1 MLQLDPNKKKQLD
14 SNIKSMLD
22 NGASQED
29 VMKYATDFKE
39 KFSEKKKDGT
49 NSNSTSTSDS
59 QKLVS
64 APKNGSSGTTKQ
76 PEYEYKPI
84 KDERGREVYEKDAFG
99 NLVPKKEKVLKG
111 YASSTEERE
120 IVREEVK
127 QKALKPIKTS
137 VNLQKYEEATKPT
150 EQEVNEKIT
159 EIEDEINQ
167 KGFGNG
173 FSTGLKKGANFLS
186 DVFTTIG
193 TFGTQTTGPNFD
205 LNPYS
210 KEQEQAKRE
219 LTAEFKGDTSKFSDE
234 DILSKTKQIVLNKKI
249 EGLKID
255 KNNSFLSNLSENDKR
270 ALELEKIANYK
281 TITAKDKYL
290 ATEASILIN
299 ETEKNAK
306 DYNVVKAIVLKN
318 NKEGKQTPKE
328 LLDYGIEIE
337 GKLRNA
343 VTQATELENK
353 IAENRNEIGSTEEE
367 IDFLKRNYS
376 MKDKFITNVKLGF
389 GDIYMN
395 LGVKQELA
403 IGDAFGVIDEERKQE
418 IIDQSIDWENAKQIY
433 KNKESRDI
441 SFENLGVNNFG
452 EFFFQELGTQVPI
465 FAQIAMPG
473 GVTSIGLTSAFDK
486 YSQMVVEDKKDD
498 KINYDKLQMISTAI
512 GFGASEAVL
521 GALPTKGI
529 LSRSVRSFEQAGQ
542 RQLLRESGK
551 QYLQRKGIGII
562 ESGSMEAVTEGLT
575 QVTQNLLDKSILG
588 KKEIGL
594 FDNVDHAA
602 FSGGMLGGAMT
613 MMPTVAGL
621 IIKPFSENKQS
632 KEINENLQMIF
643 NLQEQLDNN
652 SIEGTSRQVIQD
664 KISSLETR
672 NKEVLT
678 SIANK
683 TKGISEE
690 VFNAIVDV
698 NKKQEILRIKAT
710 EINADPNIDKKLK
723 DQLISDLESQFNA
736 LETKRG
742 VLVSDKVTVLDALSE
757 SESTKLKQQAAA
769 ELISKAKSEG
779 KTDEQINFTEEEVNK
794 KAIEIYNQSKPNATQ
809 QEATTTETKQ
819 EAQPQAEAQAE
830 VGEVETNE
838 QKIAKLEAELETITD
853 DNNPR
858 IAEIDAEIEAL
869 ESEPQRNPINE
880 IPPPPEGFDIVS
892 EKKPAPS
899 QVDNIDKN
907 IEPIVEPINNDNANQ
922 NAQQNNEGR
931 NIEKEKIIS
940 KKQDNIIVEGDDL
953 ILKHGTPHN
962 FDKFQLEKIGT
973 GEGAQA
979 FGYGLY
985 FTDGSKIAESYAK
998 KLSED
1003 KTGIV
1008 YTVRIKNGRT
1018 SNWADWREPLTQEQ
1032 EEILY
1037 NSLNEEEKKIYQDHL
1052 DKAFYP
1058 DSPKYDMKY
1067 EKEYHGAFDDLK
1079 LDKDGFSSY
1088 EKQSAS
1094 GLIYMDLKDAFGQ
1107 EKATEILKRSGIDG
1121 IRYKAK
1127 RGYGQET
1134 NYVVFNPDSILIES
1148 KSNEDIQPTNDN
1160 ANQNAQQNNE
1170 GRNIETKKVTS
1181 TKVRN
1186 PKTGEFANFDV
1197 DIENGNVVEIRNPKT
1212 GRIIPEFVEIVNK
1225 KTKKVTIKKNAN
1237 WTSIEADALGLESE
1251 SKIKEINKNILSN
1264 FIPTTAYQAALDFF
1278 ARGGKVSLESIKYET
1293 GNTDSKWATNQSNQE
1308 GLSSIESVSENISMK
1323 NPNLDQQEIRG
1334 ELIEVI
1340 SSFNN
1345 VQEVKDEIINTNS
1358 ENKRI
1363 EQEQEARAIIGSLSP
1378 QEFAQYES
1386 IVAENFMFEEMSE
1399 EQIISYFEN
1408 KYQEQQQYYE
1418 TETGR
1423 QEANEPSGSVEG
1435 VSIQESV
1442 GETKTKE
1449 EQKVRITF
1457 GPFNEFADTGVL
1469 LSNGD
1474 VMLENG
1480 EIIKKNNIDSLENI
1494 DENQQLKPEQVEPN
1508 VDEKAKLDKLAD
1520 FLKDIDKRLKDFG
1533 DETLGINLPVVVAR
1547 AAIKAMQLAVA
1558 TAQTAQEVIDAGLDA
1573 VKQSDW
1579 YKNLSNRE
1587 QSDIDANL
1595 KDYLNKPFQNAPS
1608 EKTRLKIEQE
1618 IQERL
1623 DNNESKKN
1631 IIDSISD
1638 RREKMIAQ
1646 DYIER
1651 QSNRSVP
1658 EVRKKIAESFEKA
1671 DEALQD
1677 KKTTQEKIDKA
1688 FRNFITQIADR
1699 QFVPK
1704 FILNKAGGRL
1714 VRNYLIATKGAT
1726 GYAKEMYDEAYAKIY
1741 KGLTSAE
1748 IKTLDKII
1756 QLRRFIAIDENRA
1769 KNNMPDVV
1777 HPDFIN
1783 ANDVKIE
1790 LAELEKELGTEKFKD
1805 LTKRADAYFDEFRGL
1820 LTEMQKSGLISKE
1833 SLDMF
1838 FEIDYQPRM
1847 FLEFLQNNETDFVP
1861 ETSSSS
1867 SLSSEQIRKLEE
1879 GLNTSL
1885 IYDSQYLL
1893 SRSMN
1898 IRAKSIAMNNT
1909 NKKLVEFIEKQAKV
1923 VEDLKNKTDKTQKEK
1938 DTIKYFEELSKRVKI
1953 NPIVGFTDTGN
1964 PKYKYALPK
1973 NFKNAYYYID
1983 GVKHNVMMEEVFHE
1997 QYFDAAK
2004 GFLNGNTKE
2013 VVSMVSGTAL
2023 VKAVATGNNPTFFIT
2038 NTPRDFFF
2046 IATFSEEYGMSV
2058 LVNMA
2063 KLAKDAFNG
2072 VKDIK
2077 QGSDNY
2083 KNFIKYGGMMD
2094 FLKDQGKLKH
2104 TEIQKLFD
2112 KVDNKKRE
2120 GFSKVFNAV
2129 TLSKLQIYS
2138 EVGFRMAVFNR
2149 SVKNQ
2154 LKELGYS
2161 KIEDV
2166 KDQSVI
2172 DDVYTNAV
2180 ASARG
2185 IMDFNQGGKITKD
2198 TDAFI
2203 PYLNAATQG
2212 TRVMVDNFRE
2222 RPFETTFR
2230 TTQTAVLF
2238 SGAAIGTSIA
2248 MFSAFGDDDDEMT
2261 STERYLYAKKGVSKY
2276 DQTNYFIV
2284 FTGQKTESG
2293 QYSYIRIAKPQQ
2305 ITPFF
2310 SMTDGMITSFIKAK
2324 IGDESPTDAIDN
2336 VKFAFSKNISPL
2348 EFSVTGNI
2356 ARNPL
2361 LKSALSYSTGYD
2373 FYREEDLSYLRG
2385 KVPVPAEGFESK
2397 TVEDFYKKIGEET
2410 EMSPVR
2416 FKAAVESYITT
2427 PSTSPYIGFLYGGID
2442 AMASDKE
2449 GKEVLNKLG
2458 KDLLKST
2465 VNRLKKET
2473 TDFNRRLE
2481 NNNALQKKMEQVEI
2495 ENLKTKSLFKKYA
2508 DAYTNKEMTISEI
2521 SKELEEVAK
2530 ENPFEA
2536 KRLKKMIKDKIKNKD
2551 ISPYVFEIKY
2561 AKSAE
2566 SKALMLIDLFG
2577 DDLKDISKL
2586 EPEEKKLLFQMK
2598 KIGAINKEVLF
2609 EYKRLVEESKK
2620 PTN

>member
-907 IEPIVEPINNDNANQ
+907 IEPIVEPIN
-922 NAQQNNEGR
+922 
-931 NIEKEKIIS
+931 
-940 KKQDNIIVEGDDL
+940 
-953 ILKHGTPHN
+953 
-962 FDKFQLEKIGT
+962 
-973 GEGAQA
+973 
-979 FGYGLY
+979 
-985 FTDGSKIAESYAK
+985 
-998 KLSED
+998 
-1003 KTGIV
+1003 
-1008 YTVRIKNGRT
+1008 
-1018 SNWADWREPLTQEQ
+1018 
-1032 EEILY
+1032 
-1037 NSLNEEEKKIYQDHL
+1037 
-1052 DKAFYP
+1052 
-1058 DSPKYDMKY
+1058 
-1067 EKEYHGAFDDLK
+1067 
-1079 LDKDGFSSY
+1079 
-1088 EKQSAS
+1088 
-1094 GLIYMDLKDAFGQ
+1094 
-1107 EKATEILKRSGIDG
+1107 
-1121 IRYKAK
+1121 
-1127 RGYGQET
+1127 
-1134 NYVVFNPDSILIES
+1134 
-1148 KSNEDIQPTNDN
+1148 NDN